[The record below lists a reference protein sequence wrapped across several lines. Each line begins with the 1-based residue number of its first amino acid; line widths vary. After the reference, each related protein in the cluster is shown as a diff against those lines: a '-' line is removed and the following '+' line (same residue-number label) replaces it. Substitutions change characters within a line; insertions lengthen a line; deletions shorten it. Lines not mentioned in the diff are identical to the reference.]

1 MNTHYSVWVLASY
14 ETIRGNQISAMYATS
29 DSTIHDNVYILNL
42 SPVDCS
48 AGNKRTPP
56 VTAGITELDVPSK
69 KSCYQM
75 LNPMDQEIQNKQLGK
90 RTAGRAC

>member
-1 MNTHYSVWVLASY
+1 
-14 ETIRGNQISAMYATS
+14 MYITLKEVRNGQLQ
-29 DSTIHDNVYILNL
+29 DSQEELCDLD

-75 LNPMDQEIQNKQLGK
+75 LNPMDHEIQNKQLGK